1 MDENILSGILKRI
14 EEMKEELSE
23 LESKVKQLEAAP
35 EEPKNHEATV
45 DLSEEPIDLAISIPD
60 ISATSF
66 ENDQESDASKDAQ
79 AVSPEAPEASN
90 DVSAE
95 VPEDLPDVSEKAS
108 QDASAEVMEDLPDTS
123 DEAPAKGQKAKDTA
137 PHVAEKA
144 SKPET
149 KPSTA
154 EKAPEAE
161 PKPAEKKHR
170 RKKTVLESEKA
181 GTAVMDV
188 MEHKEAWRTDRP
200 GYPVKNIISAI
211 SLNDRLL
218 LINALF
224 KEDPVLFQDTIA
236 KFNAMAS
243 LQEAIEYI
251 EANFNDW
258 NLNSEPVYRL
268 MMAVRRKL
276 Q

>member
-14 EEMKEELSE
+14 EEIKEELNE
-23 LESKVKQLEAAP
+23 LESKVKQLETSP
-35 EEPKNHEATV
+35 EEPVTKEATAA
-45 DLSEEPIDLAISIPD
+45 DLSSDEPIDLAISIPD
-60 ISATSF
+60 ISAAAYKNTK
-66 ENDQESDASKDAQ
+66 ESNATEDL
-79 AVSPEAPEASN
+79 P
-90 DVSAE
+90 DVSEEAHIASQDVSEE
-95 VPEDLPDVSEKAS
+95 VPEDLPDI
-108 QDASAEVMEDLPDTS
+108 S
-123 DEAPAKGQKAKDTA
+123 DEAPEAAPVKEQKTKDSV
-137 PHVAEKA
+137 PNVAEEA
-144 SKPET
+144 AKPET
-149 KPSTA
+149 NPLEA
-154 EKAPEAE
+154 EKTPEAE

-170 RKKTVLESEKA
+170 KKKTVLESEKA

-236 KFNAMAS
+236 KFNGMAS